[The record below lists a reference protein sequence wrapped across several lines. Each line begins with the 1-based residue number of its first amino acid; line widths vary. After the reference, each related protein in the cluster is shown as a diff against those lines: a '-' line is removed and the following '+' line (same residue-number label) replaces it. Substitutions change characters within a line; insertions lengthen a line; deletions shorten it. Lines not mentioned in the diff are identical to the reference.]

1 LIYAAWSRKLSE
13 GGNLGRKH
21 RKLDED
27 GDVSRFEWGKHR
39 KLNISIYREFSDV
52 IWMKINWKIEV

>member
-1 LIYAAWSRKLSE
+1 LIYAAWSDLVVLLKEMRKLSE

-27 GDVSRFEWGKHR
+27 AG
-39 KLNISIYREFSDV
+39 
-52 IWMKINWKIEV
+52 KIEV